1 MKRFGIAAAAALL
14 LSGAANAGQW
24 RHEEY
29 DDGHLAQQWTQD
41 AQYMLTFSCGDED
54 EDGAFRILTPE
65 AYDPAKSYVGP
76 VRTSFASNG
85 KKLEIS
91 GVFREEDTY
100 VSVYFAPTPK
110 LAQLYDLIAGAKGDI
125 KVVFLGKQLSFSSDG
140 AAAALGYAADG
151 SPDNCH
157 PWGM

>member
-1 MKRFGIAAAAALL
+1 MRRFGIAAAAALAF
-14 LSGAANAGQW
+14 SGAANAAPW

-41 AQYMLTFSCGDED
+41 AQYLLTFSCGDED

-65 AYDPAKSYVGP
+65 SYEPKKSYARAVT
-76 VRTSFASNG
+76 TSFASNG
-85 KKLEIS
+85 QKLEIP
-91 GVFREEDTY
+91 GVFKEEDTY

-110 LAQLYDLIAGAKGDI
+110 LAQLYDLIASAKGDI
-125 KVVFLGKQLSFSSDG
+125 KVGFLDKQLTFSSEG

-151 SPDNCH
+151 SPDSCH